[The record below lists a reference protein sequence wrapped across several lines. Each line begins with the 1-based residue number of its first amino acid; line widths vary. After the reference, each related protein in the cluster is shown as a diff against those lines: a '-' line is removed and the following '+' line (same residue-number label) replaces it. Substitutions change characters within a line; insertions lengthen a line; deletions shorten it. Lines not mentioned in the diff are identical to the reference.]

1 MALKDHLTRFRY
13 GALALVIAV
22 GVFGISSLTAAESE
36 TGEPELDKLTA
47 QELDASVNQ
56 LLAGDA
62 LRLEDLNSAAD
73 LVKSCLEAMELN
85 VATFEHSTPGNLR
98 ITIGSLD
105 GTEMAAAEAAARR
118 DKCLGDVWLPIVAEF
133 AAEHP
138 ITDED
143 HDAFRHDLESCLADY
158 GLNDVESFDDL
169 D

>member
-105 GTEMAAAEAAARR
+105 GTEMATLAFGPKFLGFRNRQLYYLATLLPPPKPRKGQYCRR
-118 DKCLGDVWLPIVAEF
+118 
-133 AAEHP
+133 
-138 ITDED
+138 
-143 HDAFRHDLESCLADY
+143 S
-158 GLNDVESFDDL
+158 
-169 D
+169 